1 MNPLALL
8 EFVMSPDGTVRY
20 HRITCRRC
28 MTLDAL
34 DADDVTAEV
43 AAGALP
49 AGCCKPSER
58 LLAPYLAGGAS

>member
-8 EFVMSPDGTVRY
+8 EFVESPDGTVRY

-28 MTLDAL
+28 MTLDAW
-34 DADDVTAEV
+34 DDSDVTPEIV
-43 AAGALP
+43 ARAVP
-49 AGCCKPSER
+49 ASCCKPSER